1 MTLPSHSSTLPP
13 PVSELDS
20 ESEDEHGL
28 SRISVLIGGLLIDVG
43 VPSRVSIS
51 MIITDVIE
59 LANDQFRARTGVA
72 TKFDNPAGK
81 WTFARPTGDL
91 IDPGRSLAAASV
103 YDGELLVIREVGAPA
118 SSPLVDKLDADTD
131 SGDNI
136 RCRLSE
142 QLWMAGW
149 RVAGIAL
156 SAATALFLRGEVLV
170 PSVAHLPIAAMT
182 ALSAGFGCAVAA
194 FILSLRSGNPGRYT
208 WLAAVALP
216 LIFGGSL
223 HMVPGASAVKALPV
237 ALAVTA
243 LIALLQ
249 LLSSGR
255 GRPLYTAVIGLAVFG
270 VPAAVAHLVL
280 NPNPRVVGAMSAT
293 IAVIVVYLAP
303 RVTIM
308 LSRLPVPRVPTA
320 GEPLDNIE
328 TNGGTTVEGVNA
340 LGKQVIPTE
349 ERMTDQVRRARDQLT
364 GIVAAAATF
373 AVVGS
378 YLALDVGNGF
388 FWQGTTFAVA
398 VATVLCLRGRSHHDL
413 IQSAV
418 LIGSGLLIVLAAIV
432 KTATFVA
439 AWQVNTAVGL
449 VALMALFVVCGLVA
463 PSLEFSPVM
472 RRRVEI
478 LEYVA
483 IGTVFPLACWIVGLY
498 GFFREMR
505 L

>member
-1 MTLPSHSSTLPP
+1 
-13 PVSELDS
+13 LDS
-20 ESEDEHGL
+20 ESEDEHEL

-43 VPSRVSIS
+43 VPSRVSVS
-51 MIITDVIE
+51 MIVNDVIA
-59 LANDQFRARTGVA
+59 LANDHYRGRAGVA
-72 TKFDNPAGK
+72 GKFDNPEGK
-81 WTFARPTGDL
+81 WTFGRPTGGL
-91 IDPGRSLAAASV
+91 IDPDRSLAAASV

-118 SSPLVDKLDADTD
+118 SSPLVDKLDAVTD
-131 SGDNI
+131 SADNI
-136 RCRLSE
+136 RCPFSE

-156 SAATALFLRGEVLV
+156 SVATALLLRGEVLV
-170 PSVAHLPIAAMT
+170 PSVAHLSIAAMT
-182 ALSAGFGCAVAA
+182 VLMAGLICAAA
-194 FILSLRSGNPGRYT
+194 SFVMPLRIGEPRRYS
-208 WLAAVALP
+208 WLAAVAVP

-223 HMVPGASAVKALPV
+223 HMVPGAPAVKALPV
-237 ALAVTA
+237 ALALTA
-243 LIALLQ
+243 VIALFQ

-303 RVTIM
+303 RATIM

-328 TNGGTTVEGVNA
+328 TNGGTTVQGVNA
-340 LGKQVIPTE
+340 IGKQVIPTE
-349 ERMTDQVRRARDQLT
+349 EGMTDQVRRARDQLT

-373 AVVGS
+373 AVLGS

-388 FWQGTTFAVA
+388 FWQGTAFGVA

-413 IQSAV
+413 VQSAV
-418 LIGSGLLIVLAAIV
+418 LIGGGLLAVLIAIV

-439 AWQVNTAVGL
+439 AWQVNTAVVL
-449 VALMALFVVCGLVA
+449 VALTALLVVCGLVA
-463 PSLEFSPVM
+463 PNLEFSPVM

-498 GFFREMR
+498 AFFREMR

>member
-1 MTLPSHSSTLPP
+1 MTLPSHLSTLPP
-13 PVSELDS
+13 SVPELDP
-20 ESEDEHGL
+20 ESDDEHEL

-59 LANDQFRARTGVA
+59 LANDQFRDCAGVA
-72 TKFDNPAGK
+72 GKFDNPEGK
-81 WTFARPTGDL
+81 WTFAHPTGDP
-91 IDPGRSLAAASV
+91 IDPGRTLAAADV
-103 YDGELLVIREVGAPA
+103 CDGDLLVIQEVGAPA
-118 SSPLVDKLDADTD
+118 SSPLVDKLDGLADFD
-131 SGDNI
+131 DNI

-142 QLWMAGW
+142 QLWVAGW
-149 RVAGIAL
+149 SVAGIAL
-156 SAATALFLRGEVLV
+156 SAAAALLLRGRVLA
-170 PSVAHLPIAAMT
+170 PSVAGVPIAAMIV
-182 ALSAGFGCAVAA
+182 LLVGFGCAVAT
-194 FILSLRSGNPGRYT
+194 FVMPLRSGDPGRYT

-216 LIFGGSL
+216 LIFAGSL
-223 HMVPGASAVKALPV
+223 HMVPGAPAVKALPV
-237 ALAVTA
+237 ALALTA

-255 GRPLYTAVIGLAVFG
+255 GRPLYTTVIGLAVFG
-270 VPAAVAHLVL
+270 VPAAVAHLLLNL
-280 NPNPRVVGAMSAT
+280 NPRIVGAMSAT

-303 RVTIM
+303 RATIL

-340 LGKQVIPTE
+340 IGKQVIPTE
-349 ERMTDQVRRARDQLT
+349 EGMTDQVRRARDQLT

-388 FWQGTTFAVA
+388 FWQGTAFAVA

-418 LIGSGLLIVLAAIV
+418 LIGGGLLTALAAIV

-439 AWQVNTAVGL
+439 AWQVNTAVAL
-449 VALMALFVVCGLVA
+449 VALTALLVVCGLVA

-478 LEYVA
+478 LESVA
-483 IGTVFPLACWIVGLY
+483 IGTVFPLACSIIRLY
-498 GFFREMR
+498 PFFREMR